1 MREKGIKIRDL
12 IKKHILNNKK
22 EYIIVMLIFIIGIF
36 LGVFFVNNLQETEMT
51 EIKDYLN
58 NFIGKVK
65 ETEKLD
71 YISLLKTSII
81 QNIFFGIIIWFFG
94 TTVIGI
100 PIVFGILIYR
110 GFCFGYTISIC
121 VSIMGMSK
129 GLVFILTNLLL
140 PSLFV
145 IPALLAI
152 SVSGFKLYKSIIKD
166 KAKENIKLEIL
177 RHTIFSLIMLI
188 VMVIASIVEI
198 LISTNILKLIIK
210 YF

>member
-1 MREKGIKIRDL
+1 MRKKGIKIRAL

-81 QNIFFGIIIWFFG
+81 QNIFFFN
-94 TTVIGI
+94 
-100 PIVFGILIYR
+100 
-110 GFCFGYTISIC
+110 S
-121 VSIMGMSK
+121 
-129 GLVFILTNLLL
+129 
-140 PSLFV
+140 
-145 IPALLAI
+145 
-152 SVSGFKLYKSIIKD
+152 
-166 KAKENIKLEIL
+166 
-177 RHTIFSLIMLI
+177 
-188 VMVIASIVEI
+188 
-198 LISTNILKLIIK
+198 
-210 YF
+210 